1 MLCCAP
7 AKAPTVLALDLL
19 TDSGCFQAR
28 DTVSGIAGL
37 LFFTPVNRLVM
48 VRCRRAYPAQNAAAR
63 CGLVAFRYII

>member
-28 DTVSGIAGL
+28 ACMVSSIAGL
-37 LFFTPVNRLVM
+37 LFTPVNRLVM
-48 VRCRRAYPAQNAAAR
+48 VRCRRAYPAQNVAAR
-63 CGLVAFRYII
+63 CCLVAFRYII